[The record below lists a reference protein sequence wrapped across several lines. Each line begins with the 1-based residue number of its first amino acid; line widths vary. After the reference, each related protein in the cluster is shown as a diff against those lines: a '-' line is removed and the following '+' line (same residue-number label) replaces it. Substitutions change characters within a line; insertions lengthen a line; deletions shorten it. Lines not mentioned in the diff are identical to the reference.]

1 MNLDNDIQRKKFS
14 TLLVADNVEDESQMD
29 SALHGELAAKIVEQ
43 IFDQVF
49 DIFYHDRHAQSAYY
63 NSMKSSDTKERGP
76 EGIVRPR
83 SLS

>member
-1 MNLDNDIQRKKFS
+1 MNLDNDIQRRKFS

-49 DIFYHDRHAQSAYY
+49 NIFCHNRHAQSTYY
-63 NSMKSSDTKERGP
+63 YFHEIIRYKRTRT
-76 EGIVRPR
+76 
-83 SLS
+83 